1 MILES
6 FFFRCGS
13 GFVAIKGGGG
23 CLLQEKVIAAAAHS
37 LVLVIRSNKMS
48 DYLGQNWNKG
58 VPIEVLPMAHGLV
71 SRKIIALFGGT
82 CSLRMASEKMGPVVT
97 DNGNFLLDWK
107 FPRPMPSLDNLA
119 LNSATSYTNGH
130 SELQAD
136 CKMWQLID
144 EKLHAIPG
152 LIETGLFVDMAK
164 AVVISDDDGNTRV
177 EYQGIGQE

>member
-1 MILES
+1 MFIGTI
-6 FFFRCGS
+6 FRCSS

-48 DYLGQNWNKG
+48 DFLGQNWKKG
-58 VPIEVLPMAHGLV
+58 VPIEVLPMAQGLV
-71 SRKIIALFGGT
+71 SRKIVSLFGGT

-107 FPRPMPSLDNLA
+107 FPQPMPLLDSLA
-119 LNSATSYTNGH
+119 LNNNATICTNGH
-130 SELQAD
+130 YVD
-136 CKMWQLID
+136 CNMWKLID

-164 AVVISDDDGNTRV
+164 AVVLSDD
-177 EYQGIGQE
+177 EGQSQVLYAKKD